1 MAITWTDDN
10 HNISRHQNIGI
21 NDDEEDILGC
31 CIVIIGGKS
40 HHKSLIPAILSQD
53 GFSNIHFIDAGPT
66 LLQKTL
72 ELMPDMIILNMLMSQ
87 GDGLEICAALRDI
100 DHFRNIAIIAH
111 TPEYSPDDRARIYD
125 AGATDIFPEP
135 VSGREVR
142 NRVHMYLK
150 YRQGVRG
157 LKEYHER
164 LARDL
169 DIARSMQ
176 EAILPPVSRLDQ
188 ISQSHGLEI
197 ASQYEA
203 SEELG
208 GDFWGIDVL
217 DADRLFIYVIDFSGH
232 GLSASLNVFRL
243 HSLMWNDQNSDF
255 DRITSPASYLEK
267 LNRALFKLLPLEQYA
282 TMLCGI
288 IDVKKNIFT
297 YAAAASTAPVK
308 LSPRS
313 RDVISLDPSGFP
325 LGMIGDATY
334 DDREIA
340 FARGEM
346 LFFYSD
352 ALIESLDQ
360 EGRMIGESHFREICR
375 TSNADSAKGQS
386 FLETFMKNFNGHV
399 TRPLCDD
406 LTAITITRP

>member
-1 MAITWTDDN
+1 MTNIWTNDN

-21 NDDEEDILGC
+21 NGVEEDILGC
-31 CIVIIGGKS
+31 CIVIIGEKS
-40 HHKSLIPAILSQD
+40 HHKPLIPATLSRD
-53 GFSNIHFIDAGPT
+53 GFSNIHFIDTGPAV
-66 LLQKTL
+66 LQKTL
-72 ELMPDMIILNMLMSQ
+72 ELMPDMIILNMLMLQ
-87 GDGLEICAALRDI
+87 GGGLEICRALRDI

-176 EAILPPVSRLDQ
+176 EAILPPISRLDQ

-217 DADRLFIYVIDFSGH
+217 DADRLFIYIIDFSGH

-243 HSLMWNDQNSDF
+243 HSLMWNDQNSNF

-267 LNRALFKLLPLEQYA
+267 LNRALFKLLPMEQYA

-288 IDVKKNIFT
+288 IDVKKDIFT

-313 RDVISLDPSGFP
+313 RDVISLDPSGIP

-340 FARGEM
+340 FGQDEM

-352 ALIESLDQ
+352 ALIESLDRK
-360 EGRMIGESHFREICR
+360 GRMIGESHFREICR
-375 TSNADSAKGQS
+375 TSNAGSARGLN
-386 FLETFMKNFNGHV
+386 FLEIFMKNFNSHV
-399 TRPLCDD
+399 SRPLCDD
-406 LTAITITRP
+406 LTAISVTRL